1 MQLRSFRTVMAT
13 LMVVL
18 VTATVGLLVFVQAQ
32 LFRRSVMT
40 LADKIME
47 QTLGRVELRVQ
58 QLFNQATA
66 IGQQT
71 LRLIQDADSAQ
82 GDFTLLENFLAKSLE
97 VHHALTSV
105 GVAIA
110 DTGEYIVAE
119 RLAEGA
125 IRVREVLQDARK
137 QVRVADWQWQGSQRL
152 FLGAPS
158 WDGYDPRER
167 PFYRLARERKAAVWT
182 EAYPFWR
189 DPNQPPTLGF
199 SYVAPWYDAKGDL
212 VGVVNADFELESVC
226 AFLASLQEELA
237 GFAIV
242 IERTSDNHFRLIA
255 HPRPEFLFDASRTN
269 LVSNRAEVEDPVV
282 RTYVSAL
289 AEDLEHLG
297 SAEYGRRFRVD
308 GDWYLGGFRSLEDP
322 RKPPWVIAMMVPR
335 KAITGDIVRNA
346 IWSLAAS
353 LGCLG
358 LALTASFWFA
368 RRMARP
374 LQELSG
380 EAERMG
386 RLHFESGSS
395 VPSSIREVRQL
406 QQSMSEM
413 KASLR
418 SFRKYV
424 PADLVH
430 ELIATGREARL
441 GGQHEVLTIL
451 FSDIS
456 EFTAIS
462 EALTPQ
468 ALVEQMGQYLLV
480 VNEVFHA
487 HRGTVDKYIGDGVMA
502 FWGAPRPN
510 PHHAADAC
518 RAAWRLQERLDG
530 LARQWQAE
538 GKPQWRTR
546 MGLHTGGVVVGN
558 IGSENRMNYTLIGDA
573 VNLASRIEGLNKYF
587 GTRILISEGTLE
599 SAAPA
604 ILARPVSRVVVKG
617 KMRGVLVHELTGLA
631 GEVGPEQRELADGT
645 ASAFALFEARDFAR
659 AREAYQAI
667 LGSHPGDPV
676 ARWMAARC
684 AELERSIEG
693 EGVDTMLRVS
703 GK

>member
-1 MQLRSFRTVMAT
+1 MHLRSFRTVMAT

-18 VTATVGLLVFVQAQ
+18 VTTTVGLLVYVQAQ

-47 QTLGRVELRVQ
+47 QTLGRVELRAQ

-71 LRLIQDADSAQ
+71 LRLVQDADSAQ
-82 GDFTLLENFLAKSLE
+82 GDFMLLGNFLAKSLE
-97 VHHALTSV
+97 VHQALTSV

-110 DTGEYIVAE
+110 DTGEYVVAE
-119 RLAEGA
+119 RLADGA
-125 IRVREVLQDARK
+125 IRVREVLQDAR
-137 QVRVADWQWQGSQRL
+137 QQIRVTDWQWQGSQRL
-152 FLGAPS
+152 FLGAPP

-167 PFYRLARERKAAVWT
+167 PFYRLVRERKAAVWT

-189 DPNQPPTLGF
+189 DPNQPPALGV

-212 VGVVNADFELESVC
+212 VGVVNADFELQSIC
-226 AFLASLQEELA
+226 AFLASLQAELA

-242 IERTSDNHFRLIA
+242 IERTLDDHFRLIA
-255 HPRPEFLFDASRTN
+255 HPRPESLFDASGTN
-269 LVSNRAEVEDPVV
+269 LVSNRAEVADPVV
-282 RTYVSAL
+282 RTYLSAL
-289 AEDLEHLG
+289 AKDLEHLG
-297 SAEYGRRFRVD
+297 STEYGRRFRVD
-308 GDWYLGGFRSLEDP
+308 GDWYLGGYRSLEDP

-335 KAITGDIVRNA
+335 TAITGDIVRNV

-358 LALTASFWFA
+358 LALTASVWFA

-374 LQELSG
+374 LQELSRQ
-380 EAERMG
+380 AQRVG
-386 RLHFESGSS
+386 RLDFESGRSA
-395 VPSSIREVRQL
+395 PSSIREVRQL

-430 ELIATGREARL
+430 ELIATGGEARL

-451 FSDIS
+451 FSDIGD
-456 EFTAIS
+456 FTSIS
-462 EALTPQ
+462 EALAPQ
-468 ALVEQMGQYLLV
+468 ALVEQMSQYLAI
-480 VNEVFHA
+480 VNEVIHA

-510 PHHAADAC
+510 PQHAVDAC
-518 RAAWRLQERLDG
+518 RAAWRLQERLEG

-546 MGLHTGGVVVGN
+546 LGLHTGGVVVGN

-573 VNLASRIEGLNKYF
+573 VNLASRMEGLNKHF

-599 SAAPA
+599 SAADA
-604 ILARPVSRVVVKG
+604 VLARPVSRVVVKG
-617 KMRGVLVHELTGLA
+617 KMRGVLVHELMGLA
-631 GEVGPEQRELADGT
+631 GEVSPGQRELADGS
-645 ASAFALFEARDFAR
+645 ASAFALFEARSFAR

-667 LGSHPGDPV
+667 LGFHPDDPV
-676 ARWMAARC
+676 ARWMVARC
-684 AELERSIEG
+684 AELERANEG
-693 EGVDTMLRVS
+693 EGVDTMFRMS
-703 GK
+703 EK